1 MNRSTGCKPFPGPQ
15 PSHACSCIHAQ
26 PTLGFL
32 IIHGLFPTS
41 VYVPHADGARWDE
54 LPRARVQPPLPVS
67 SPVLCGAGRAC
78 SELLSWFQ
86 TGSNA
91 ARRRDAASVAVAW
104 RRHAPPPAALAWQLA
119 VVLKAAGCVFAALP
133 PTRYV
138 CLTFGAFTCTWSPAA
153 ASTAPKVRLLAVA
166 LVAATAP
173 PTATPDSSGRRACS
187 PNGLLQ
193 AHPGSSP
200 CHIDK

>member
-138 CLTFGAFTCTWSPAA
+138 CLTFGAFTCTRSPAA
-153 ASTAPKVRLLAVA
+153 ASTAPQG
-166 LVAATAP
+166 AP
-173 PTATPDSSGRRACS
+173 FGCRSSGRHGTA
-187 PNGLLQ
+187 NGNSRLFWQ
-193 AHPGSSP
+193 EGVQPQWVAASSP
-200 CHIDK
+200 RQ